1 MAVGK
6 VVHEGFTDREAY
18 EAFLEIKNRS

>member
-1 MAVGK
+1 VGK